1 MPSDRKL
8 EDPHRSRRVDPT
20 AMETNRLAALLPME
34 PEIRKFPPLPVVI
47 FHSLRDVKLNL
58 SLKYRHRLLRAGG
71 RPFSDADKLL
81 DNDQDQSLIDQ
92 QALRP
97 QDSMADHQTVLE
109 DTGSDERHETVPIQP
124 ARSARTPT
132 RDRNSHLQVKHTPA
146 GATQKHRNPIHR
158 VSKEHLSRQTRPQTP
173 VGDLGM
179 PQDLRSGHKSISTTA
194 RKHQRHR
201 APRPQVSRPLTDKV
215 TDGASPRSNTSRR
228 RRASHHR
235 LSSIGRSEAHRE
247 AHTEQVEPNDPEK
260 PVQRDRQQLELVVGC
275 FNEVLQESKSDY
287 AKYRTCIK
295 TLEKKVEYQNERI
308 NELAAWYAK
317 ERRDRKSLTTEAHHL
332 REVNAELTARTT
344 EHDRQKQDLEDKL
357 SRAEEERRE
366 QADTSLKLQSELRTS
381 KAGLEKLQEKAR
393 GYKDFLNKA
402 IEEHQMLYQETKETY
417 EQTIKEVRQEQE
429 AAYKD
434 LQQLV
439 DRERYAREMQN
450 KSFNARKALL
460 EQEVSNAAL
469 DVKTLKIKLE
479 GIEDDL
485 AREADRAKDLET
497 QLAESKGREDSFQR
511 LEAQLSSISETL
523 DKLDEKAEQT
533 ADERPEIT
541 NKLDEITGLVC
552 SMQPAPNGEEIQG
565 YLRILQE
572 QMMSQL
578 ACEMTQ
584 AAAGRSAI
592 EGQIE
597 ILEKTL
603 NDQSSLIQAKL
614 KAQQEQMLLQASD
627 NKDENTKLVES
638 MQSREVQV
646 SKMIEAV
653 TELSE
658 KVQDFSATQ
667 ELASKGLASNEE
679 LLAAQQRLS
688 DSEARPGTLQGE
700 LESRLAVHEA
710 EKRELSEKL
719 QKAEQDLRQQN
730 NALRKSEESKI
741 SATRDLAAA
750 YKEQHRELELLYRGA
765 EEARKVL
772 EERFKKASSEA
783 AGLEKDRHPK
793 LTKELGIAQQR
804 IVNLTLKLRDRET
817 PDASEQLRQQ
827 QNEIDG
833 IWRLVRASR
842 PQLIDCGKVYQEVKG
857 LMAAAFSEKITAS
870 QQDCGSVDTQ
880 ESRDSKRSQPDEAPE
895 SSDQGPQAQK
905 DPDRDSYDEG
915 TAANAIAIPASDE
928 MVPDTPPAFKRL
940 VIRSPIEESSQPSLP
955 PSVAQEKLQR
965 RELSNQASGL
975 KSILRKRSSSDV
987 PASGSGE
994 SPSDHRLTHHDSRSK
1009 FNRPVQSAPRGS
1021 QETIADARSSLV
1033 GNRGRRGPSNTDLTG
1048 PGDWGNTET
1057 TRMQTH
1063 TEPRTKKRQSQ
1074 PPTDRVAKRMK
1085 PCHAENHDS
1094 ASLSPSADDSDGR
1107 LKNNVRQSGRE
1118 SMQNPDSQ
1126 PENDRTSHHFRQ
1138 GASGPKVAQQG
1149 QANTQEGEQR
1159 NAKQASAEIQSQ
1171 IQPHRPASSKRQLR
1185 LNGAFLNHMG
1195 PNRPLKKAEQTLR

>member
-1 MPSDRKL
+1 MRSDVSEITPSCLQITVVVLSHNLCMAQLSSPDPLHRDGEVMSEPSSRRPMNLSRRSSFNRSPRSNGPDRHSPSDVQISSTAQSKL
-8 EDPHRSRRVDPT
+8 PQDSASFPKLDKSESVPRFKGPLDGQEFDADVASYLADVEAAGNPSFRPQPKYKPNHFAGPQNRPFILLEASGQIQTPTSLAVGHFTGPDAFRPQVGRPSPHRTSRPDG
-20 AMETNRLAALLPME
+20 NGNE
-34 PEIRKFPPLPVVI
+34 PAGSSPPQGARNPQISSITSSHFPQPARRQVE
-47 FHSLRDVKLNL
+47 NL
-58 SLKYRHRLLRAGG
+58 SQIPTPSTSRSVSLNIPQGLEPLEYHGDVAEHRQSPPTNEAGG
-71 RPFSDADKLL
+71 RPFSDADRLL
-81 DNDQDQSLIDQ
+81 QNDQGQSLIDQ
-92 QALRP
+92 QSLRP
-97 QDSMADHQTVLE
+97 QDSMADRQTVLE
-109 DTGSDERHETVPIQP
+109 DTGSAERHETVPIQP

-132 RDRNSHLQVKHTPA
+132 RDRNSHPQVNHTPA
-146 GATQKHRNPIHR
+146 GVIQKHRNPVHR

-179 PQDLRSGHKSISTTA
+179 PQDLPSGHRSISTTA
-194 RKHQRHR
+194 RKHQRQR
-201 APRPQVSRPLTDKV
+201 APRP
-215 TDGASPRSNTSRR
+215 
-228 RRASHHR
+228 
-235 LSSIGRSEAHRE
+235 
-247 AHTEQVEPNDPEK
+247 
-260 PVQRDRQQLELVVGC
+260 
-275 FNEVLQESKSDY
+275 
-287 AKYRTCIK
+287 
-295 TLEKKVEYQNERI
+295 
-308 NELAAWYAK
+308 
-317 ERRDRKSLTTEAHHL
+317 
-332 REVNAELTARTT
+332 
-344 EHDRQKQDLEDKL
+344 
-357 SRAEEERRE
+357 
-366 QADTSLKLQSELRTS
+366 QSELRTS
-381 KAGLEKLQEKAR
+381 KAGLEKLQEEAR

-402 IEEHQMLYQETKETY
+402 IEEHQMLYQETKEKC

-429 AAYKD
+429 AASKN

-450 KSFNARKALL
+450 KSFNARKAIL
-460 EQEVSNAAL
+460 EQE
-469 DVKTLKIKLE
+469 TLKIKLE
-479 GIEDDL
+479 GIQEDL

-497 QLAESKGREDSFQR
+497 QLAESKGRDDSFQR
-511 LEAQLSSISETL
+511 LEAQLSRISETL

-541 NKLDEITGLVC
+541 NKL
-552 SMQPAPNGEEIQG
+552 
-565 YLRILQE
+565 
-572 QMMSQL
+572 

-597 ILEKTL
+597 ILEKTV
-603 NDQSSLIQAKL
+603 NDHSSLIQAKL
-614 KAQQEQMLLQASD
+614 KAQQEEMLQRASD

-658 KVQDFSATQ
+658 KVQDFSDTQ
-667 ELASKGLASNEE
+667 ELASKGLASNDE

-688 DSEARPGTLQGE
+688 DSEARLGTLQGE
-700 LESRLAVHEA
+700 LEFRLAVHEV
-710 EKRELSEKL
+710 EKREFSEKL

-730 NALRKSEESKI
+730 SALRKSEESRI

-783 AGLEKDRHPK
+783 SGLERDMDSK
-793 LTKELGIAQQR
+793 LTKELAIAQQR

-817 PDASEQLRQQ
+817 PDATEQLRQQ

-842 PQLIDCGKVYQEVKG
+842 AQMLDCGKVYQEVKG
-857 LMAAAFSEKITAS
+857 LMAAAFSEKIAAT

-880 ESRDSKRSQPDEAPE
+880 ESQDSERSQRDEAPE
-895 SSDQGPQAQK
+895 SGDQGLQAQR
-905 DPDRDSYDEG
+905 DPDIDPDDGG
-915 TAANAIAIPASDE
+915 TATDAIVIPASDE

-940 VIRSPIEESSQPSLP
+940 VIRSPIEESSQTSLP

-965 RELSNQASGL
+965 REMSNQASGL

-994 SPSDHRLTHHDSRSK
+994 SPSDHRLAHHNSRSK

-1033 GNRGRRGPSNTDLTG
+1033 GNRGGRGPSNTDLTG
-1048 PGDWGNTET
+1048 PGDWGSTET

-1063 TEPRTKKRQSQ
+1063 TEPRTKKRHSQSL
-1074 PPTDRVAKRMK
+1074 PDRVAKRIK
-1085 PCHAENHDS
+1085 PFHAEDHDG

-1107 LKNNVRQSGRE
+1107 LKNNVRQSGRD

-1126 PENDRTSHHFRQ
+1126 PQNDRTSHHFRQ
-1138 GASGPKVAQQG
+1138 GASGPKVTQQG
-1149 QANTQEGEQR
+1149 QANTQEGELR
-1159 NAKQASAEIQSQ
+1159 NAKQASAEIRSQ
-1171 IQPHRPASSKRQLR
+1171 IQPQRPALSKRR
-1185 LNGAFLNHMG
+1185 ISKTYGTKTTPEDG
-1195 PNRPLKKAEQTLR
+1195 

>member
-1 MPSDRKL
+1 MAKNSTQMLLPLSQSQKQPKTRLSGRSRNTNPTISLDRRTDRLSFWKLLGRFRVQPHWLWDILQVPMPSDRKL
-8 EDPHRSRRVDPT
+8 EDPHRTGRVDPT
-20 AMETNRLAALLPME
+20 AMETNRLAALLPKE
-34 PEIRKFPPLPVVI
+34 PEIRKFPPLLVVI
-47 FHSLRDVKLNL
+47 FHNLRDVKLNL
-58 SLKYRHRLLRAGG
+58 SLKSRHRLLR
-71 RPFSDADKLL
+71 
-81 DNDQDQSLIDQ
+81 DQSLIDQ
-92 QALRP
+92 QVLRP
-97 QDSMADHQTVLE
+97 QDSMEDRQIVLE
-109 DTGSDERHETVPIQP
+109 DTGSAERHEP
-124 ARSARTPT
+124 
-132 RDRNSHLQVKHTPA
+132 
-146 GATQKHRNPIHR
+146 
-158 VSKEHLSRQTRPQTP
+158 
-173 VGDLGM
+173 
-179 PQDLRSGHKSISTTA
+179 
-194 RKHQRHR
+194 
-201 APRPQVSRPLTDKV
+201 
-215 TDGASPRSNTSRR
+215 
-228 RRASHHR
+228 
-235 LSSIGRSEAHRE
+235 
-247 AHTEQVEPNDPEK
+247 PNDPEK
-260 PVQRDRQQLELVVGC
+260 PVQRDHQQLELVVGC
-275 FNEVLQESKSDY
+275 FNEVLRESKSDY
-287 AKYRTCIK
+287 AKYRTCIE

-332 REVNAELTARTT
+332 QEVNAELTARTT

-357 SRAEEERRE
+357 SRVEEERRE
-366 QADTSLKLQSELRTS
+366 QADASLKLQSELRTS
-381 KAGLEKLQEKAR
+381 KAGFEKLQEKARGR

-402 IEEHQMLYQETKETY
+402 IEEHQFMLYQETKEKC
-417 EQTIKEVRQEQE
+417 ERTIEEVRQEQE
-429 AAYKD
+429 AASKD

-439 DRERYAREMQN
+439 DRKRYAREMQN

-460 EQEVSNAAL
+460 EQEVSNPAL

-479 GIEDDL
+479 SIEEDL
-485 AREADRAKDLET
+485 AREADRAKDLEM
-497 QLAESKGREDSFQR
+497 QLAESKGREDSSQR

-541 NKLDEITGLVC
+541 NKLDEITDLVC
-552 SMQPAPNGEEIQG
+552 SMQPAPNVEDILG

-614 KAQQEQMLLQASD
+614 KAQQEQMLQQASD

-688 DSEARPGTLQGE
+688 DSEARLGTLQGD

-741 SATRDLAAA
+741 SAIRDLAAA

-783 AGLEKDRHPK
+783 SGLERDMDSK
-793 LTKELGIAQQR
+793 LTKELTIAQQR

-817 PDASEQLRQQ
+817 PDASERLRRQ

-842 PQLIDCGKVYQEVKG
+842 PQLLDCGKVYQEVKD
-857 LMAAAFSEKITAS
+857 LMAAAFSEKIPAT
-870 QQDCGSVDTQ
+870 QQDYGSVDAQ
-880 ESRDSKRSQPDEAPE
+880 DSQDSSAVLGKVGDWGRSQPDEAPE
-895 SSDQGPQAQK
+895 SGDQGPQAQK
-905 DPDRDSYDEG
+905 DPDRDPDDEG
-915 TAANAIAIPASDE
+915 TATDAIVIPASDE

-940 VIRSPIEESSQPSLP
+940 VIRSPIEESSQISLP

-987 PASGSGE
+987 PASE
-994 SPSDHRLTHHDSRSK
+994 SPESPRDHRLIHHDSRSK

-1021 QETIADARSSLV
+1021 QETIADARFSLV
-1033 GNRGRRGPSNTDLTG
+1033 GKRGGLGPSNTDLTG

-1057 TRMQTH
+1057 TRMQTYA
-1063 TEPRTKKRQSQ
+1063 EPRTKKRQSQ
-1074 PPTDRVAKRMK
+1074 PLTDRVARRMK
-1085 PCHAENHDS
+1085 PFHAENHD
-1094 ASLSPSADDSDGR
+1094 
-1107 LKNNVRQSGRE
+1107 
-1118 SMQNPDSQ
+1118 
-1126 PENDRTSHHFRQ
+1126 
-1138 GASGPKVAQQG
+1138 GAS
-1149 QANTQEGEQR
+1149 
-1159 NAKQASAEIQSQ
+1159 
-1171 IQPHRPASSKRQLR
+1171 
-1185 LNGAFLNHMG
+1185 
-1195 PNRPLKKAEQTLR
+1195 